1 MICQDKNEAGDPEQE
16 GYMHFCVRIICGSSG
31 RLSLYLDILSFFY
44 KNWFLVTIFKNWF
57 LKIIGWGVWKLVSKN

>member
-31 RLSLYLDILSFFY
+31 RLSLYLDILSFF
-44 KNWFLVTIFKNWF
+44 I
-57 LKIIGWGVWKLVSKN
+57 KIGF